1 MGELDP
7 SGKKYLSNTKHDKI
21 LSKLEVRENTTLI
34 TRSGTIGKVAFVP
47 KHWEHWIPS
56 DHIIRAVPANKNIAG
71 YLYIFLASDYGRIL
85 ITRYT
90 YGSVVD
96 EIDDDHVRQIP
107 IPLLRN
113 QDVQQQINSLALES
127 NAKRYEAYKLEQEA
141 LRIMNEEVIFA
152 K

>member
-1 MGELDP
+1 M
-7 SGKKYLSNTKHDKI
+7 
-21 LSKLEVRENTTLI
+21 
-34 TRSGTIGKVAFVP
+34 
-47 KHWEHWIPS
+47 
-56 DHIIRAVPANKNIAG
+56 PANKEIAG
-71 YLYIFLASDYGRIL
+71 YLYIFLTSDYGRTL

-113 QDVQQQINSLALES
+113 QAMQQQINSLALEA
-127 NAKRYEAYKLEQEA
+127 NVKRYEAYKLEQEA